1 MTASDQLS
9 RITPYVGRLLEDEY
23 IQEQIGQAITGL
35 RNTSRRAK
43 RQSATES
50 LQDQR
55 LRRQLRD
62 TIDSFTAATRAL
74 TQPPAP
80 KHHRVRNALVLA
92 VSVSAVALAWQN
104 RSTLIS
110 QINARGSWPTRSPAA
125 EDPRS

>member
-35 RNTSRRAK
+35 RNSSRRAK
-43 RQSATES
+43 RQSPTES

-62 TIDSFTAATRAL
+62 AIGSFTAASRAL
-74 TQPPAP
+74 TQPPPP
-80 KHHRVRNALVLA
+80 KHHRVRNAVLLLVA
-92 VSVSAVALAWQN
+92 ASAVAAAWQK
-104 RSTLIS
+104 RSTLS
-110 QINARGSWPTRSPAA
+110 SLINDKAGH
-125 EDPRS
+125 DG